1 MSARDDGLPED
12 AEGMKLMIHA
22 LVDGELDAAAALA
35 VERRIAADPKLAAE
49 HARIVALQGAV
60 ARLPRVEVSDDFMAR
75 MAAIGSIGAAQGTSA
90 FAQAAPAPTP
100 APAQVAPAPVAP
112 AQASPAQAAPAQAED
127 VQQGLRSAL
136 PGQTARRQSAQPRPS
151 QARLA
156 RRGFGSFEWRSL
168 AASIVVTAVLA
179 SGATQWVMTSNAPD
193 SFAEAVAGGHRRSL
207 LASSPFDIASSDRHT
222 VKPWLDARIGVSPPA
237 PDLAADGYALVGGRV
252 EVIADRP
259 VPALVYRH
267 REHLITLVAAPQDKG
282 TATAPTDLSAGG
294 FSMVRWSDGAFS
306 YWAISD
312 MERPELDDF
321 AARFRA
327 AAK

>member
-35 VERRIAADPKLAAE
+35 MERRIAADPKLAAE
-49 HARIVALQGAV
+49 HARIMALQGAV
-60 ARLPRVEVSDDFMAR
+60 ARLPRADVSDDFMAR
-75 MAAIGSIGAAQGTSA
+75 MAAIGSIGG
-90 FAQAAPAPTP
+90 AQATPASSRPAPT
-100 APAQVAPAPVAP
+100 
-112 AQASPAQAAPAQAED
+112 QAASTQAGAAPAQAED
-127 VQQGLRSAL
+127 IQQGMVPLARPVDTS
-136 PGQTARRQSAQPRPS
+136 RRQSAQPRPS
-151 QARLA
+151 QARPA
-156 RRGFGSFEWRSL
+156 RRRFGSFEWRSL

-179 SGATQWVMTSNAPD
+179 SGATQWLMTSNAPD

-207 LASSPFDIASSDRHT
+207 LAASPFDIASSDRHT

-282 TATAPTDLSAGG
+282 SATAPTDLSAGG

>member
-35 VERRIAADPKLAAE
+35 VERRIAADPTLAAE
-49 HARIVALQGAV
+49 HARIIALQGAV
-60 ARLPRVEVSDDFMAR
+60 ARLPRAEVSDDFMAR
-75 MAAIGSIGAAQGTSA
+75 MAAIGSMGN
-90 FAQAAPAPTP
+90 AQAAPT
-100 APAQVAPAPVAP
+100 
-112 AQASPAQAAPAQAED
+112 QAED
-127 VQQGLRSAL
+127 VQQGMPSAL
-136 PGQTARRQSAQPRPS
+136 PGQTARRQNVQPRPS
-151 QARLA
+151 QTRPAP
-156 RRGFGSFEWRSL
+156 RRFGSFEWRAL

-179 SGATQWVMTSNAPD
+179 SGATQWVMTSSAPD

-207 LASSPFDIASSDRHT
+207 LAASPFDIASSDRHT

-267 REHLITLVAAPQDKG
+267 REHLITLVASPQDKG
-282 TATAPTDLSAGG
+282 SATAPTDLSAGG